1 MPLRLAIEA
10 ADGRALPSCPDH
22 PGSLV
27 RRYRSHGAN
36 GPGVY
41 PQCVPA
47 GPDQAHLLSWPPAD
61 PQAMLHDPG
70 AGLSATELEVL
81 RDAAAGLTT
90 AETAIKH
97 YKSRETVKSQR
108 KAILIKLSA
117 RNMTHAV
124 AIAVL
129 GRELRPDP
137 DTD

>member
-1 MPLRLAIEA
+1 MPIRLRIEA
-10 ADGRALPSCPDH
+10 ADARALPSCPDH

-41 PQCVPA
+41 PQCVPES
-47 GPDQAHLLSWPPAD
+47 PERAHLLAWPPAD
-61 PQAMLHDPG
+61 SQPMFEDPG
-70 AGLSATELEVL
+70 AGLSPAELEVL

-90 AETAIKH
+90 TETAIKH
-97 YKSRETVKSQR
+97 YKSQETVKSQR

-129 GRELRPDP
+129 GKELRPEP